1 MASFSEKSS
10 VRRVSSDSGSDPM
23 TTEIEHTILRALR
36 GLRFGQITINV
47 QEGRV
52 TQVDRSEHTR
62 HFRDRL
68 THQ

>member
-1 MASFSEKSS
+1 MASISQNNSFDHTS
-10 VRRVSSDSGSDPM
+10 RDSGSGPM
-23 TTEIEHTILRALR
+23 TPELEQTILRALK
-36 GLRFGQITINV
+36 GLRYGQITIAV

-62 HFRDRL
+62 HFRNRL

>member
-1 MASFSEKSS
+1 
-10 VRRVSSDSGSDPM
+10 M
-23 TTEIEHTILRALR
+23 TTELEQTILRALR

>member
-1 MASFSEKSS
+1 
-10 VRRVSSDSGSDPM
+10 M
-23 TTEIEHTILRALR
+23 TPELEQTILHALK
-36 GLRFGQITINV
+36 GLRYGQITIAV

-62 HFRDRL
+62 HFRSRV

>member
-10 VRRVSSDSGSDPM
+10 VSRVSCDSGSDPM
-23 TTEIEHTILRALR
+23 TTELEQTILRALR